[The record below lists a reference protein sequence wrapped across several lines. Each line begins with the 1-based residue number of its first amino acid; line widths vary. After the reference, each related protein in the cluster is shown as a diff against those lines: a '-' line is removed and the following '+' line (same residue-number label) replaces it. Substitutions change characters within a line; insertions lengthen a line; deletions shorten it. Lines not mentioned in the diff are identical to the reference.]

1 MRARKSVKYSL
12 MNAHVQYGGRK
23 PCRGGVP
30 PLLSGAGDTIMTNPP
45 DQPPRGLS
53 IDGWAVLAALVV
65 AALAAANVL
74 PAVPW

>member
-1 MRARKSVKYSL
+1 
-12 MNAHVQYGGRK
+12 MN
-23 PCRGGVP
+23 
-30 PLLSGAGDTIMTNPP
+30 NPP
-45 DQPPRGLS
+45 EPSSRGLS

>member
-1 MRARKSVKYSL
+1 
-12 MNAHVQYGGRK
+12 
-23 PCRGGVP
+23 
-30 PLLSGAGDTIMTNPP
+30 MTNPP
-45 DQPPRGLS
+45 DPSPGGLS